1 MREELA
7 RLREAALAEIASCRA
22 EAELEAVRIRYL
34 GRKGSLTQ
42 VVRGLAT
49 VPPAER
55 PALGALVNQA
65 KEAVEAAV
73 AAAGE
78 RRAAER
84 LARSLAHERI
94 DVTLPGRRRPRG
106 HAHPL
111 RLIEDEIVDL
121 FVGMGFRVAEG
132 PEIEDDYH
140 NFAALNFEPDHP
152 ARDAQDTLFVAS
164 GADVLLRTHTS
175 PVQIRVM
182 RAAQPPLRV
191 VVPGTVY
198 RRDDLDPTHS
208 PMFQQVEGFMVD
220 ERVSFA
226 DLKGVLVHFLRRL
239 FGPETGV
246 RFRPSFFPFTEPS
259 AEVDIACFRCA
270 PAGAADPACR
280 ICRGRRWLEV
290 LGAGMIHPNVLRA
303 VGYDPEQV
311 QGFAFGLGIDR
322 IAILRYGIEDLRL
335 FYENDLRFL
344 AQFPSS

>member
-73 AAAGE
+73 AMAGE
-78 RRAAER
+78 RLAAER
-84 LARSLAHERI
+84 LAQSLAHERI

-140 NFAALNFEPDHP
+140 NFAALSFEPDHP

-303 VGYDPEQV
+303 VGYDSERV
-311 QGFAFGLGIDR
+311 QGFAFGLGTDR

-344 AQFPSS
+344 AQFPS

>member
-7 RLREAALAEIASCRA
+7 RLREAALAEIASCRT

-49 VPPAER
+49 VPPDER

-73 AAAGE
+73 TRAGE
-78 RRAAER
+78 RLAAER
-84 LARSLAHERI
+84 LAHSLAHERI
-94 DVTLPGRRRPRG
+94 DVTLPGRCRPRG

-111 RLIEDEIVDL
+111 RLIEDEIVEL

-164 GADVLLRTHTS
+164 GADILLRTHTS

-182 RAAQPPLRV
+182 RAAKPPLRV

-226 DLKGVLVHFLRRL
+226 DVKGVLVHFLRRL

-259 AEVDIACFRCA
+259 AEIDIACFRCA
-270 PAGAADPACR
+270 PTGAADPACR

-303 VGYDPEQV
+303 VGYDPESV
-311 QGFAFGLGIDR
+311 QGFAFGLGTDR

-344 AQFPSS
+344 AQFPS

>member
-1 MREELA
+1 MQEELA
-7 RLREAALAEIASCRA
+7 RLRAAALAEIGSCA
-22 EAELEAVRIRYL
+22 DAGELEAVRVRYL
-34 GRKGSLTQ
+34 GRKGLLTQ
-42 VVRGLAT
+42 AVRGLAA
-49 VPPAER
+49 VAPADR

-65 KEAVEAAV
+65 KDAVEAAI
-73 AAAGE
+73 AG
-78 RRAAER
+78 AAER
-84 LARSLAHERI
+84 LASAQLAHRLAHERI
-94 DVTLPGRRRPRG
+94 DVTVPGRRRPRG

-111 RLIEDEIVDL
+111 RLIEDEIVDV

-152 ARDAQDTLFVAS
+152 ARDAQDTLFVAA
-164 GADVLLRTHTS
+164 GPDLLLRTHTS

-182 RAAQPPLRV
+182 RAAKAPLRV

-270 PAGAADPACR
+270 PTGAADPACR

-303 VGYDPEQV
+303 VGYDPERLK
-311 QGFAFGLGIDR
+311 GFAFGLGTDR

-344 AQFPSS
+344 AQFPS

>member
-1 MREELA
+1 LQEELA
-7 RLREAALAEIASCRA
+7 RLREAALAEVASCGA
-22 EAELEAVRIRYL
+22 EGELEAVRVRYL
-34 GRKGSLTQ
+34 GRKGLLTQ
-42 VVRGLAT
+42 AVRGLAA
-49 VPPAER
+49 VAPAER
-55 PALGALVNQA
+55 PALGALVNEA
-65 KEAVEAAV
+65 KDAVEAAI
-73 AAAGE
+73 AASGE
-78 RRAAER
+78 RLAAER
-84 LARSLAHERI
+84 LAHRLAHERI

-111 RLIEDEIVDL
+111 RLIEDEIIDV

-152 ARDAQDTLFVAS
+152 ARDAQDTLFVAPGS
-164 GADVLLRTHTS
+164 DLLLRTHTS

-182 RAAQPPLRV
+182 RAAKPPLRV

-226 DLKGVLVHFLRRL
+226 DLKGVLVHFLRRI

-259 AEVDIACFRCA
+259 AEADIACFRCA
-270 PAGAADPACR
+270 PTGAADPACR
-280 ICRGRRWLEV
+280 ICRGGRWLEV

-303 VGYDPEQV
+303 VGYDPEKV
-311 QGFAFGLGIDR
+311 QGFAFGLGTDR

-344 AQFPSS
+344 AQFPS

>member
-1 MREELA
+1 LREELA

-78 RRAAER
+78 RLAAER

-303 VGYDPEQV
+303 VGYDSERV
-311 QGFAFGLGIDR
+311 QGFAFGLGTDR

-344 AQFPSS
+344 AQFPS